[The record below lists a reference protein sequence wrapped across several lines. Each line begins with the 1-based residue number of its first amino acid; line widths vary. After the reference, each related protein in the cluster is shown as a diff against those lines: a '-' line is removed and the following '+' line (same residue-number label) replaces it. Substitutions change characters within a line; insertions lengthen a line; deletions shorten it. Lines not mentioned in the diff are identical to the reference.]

1 MIEKIYIP
9 TYKRVGKQK
18 TFFNLP
24 EKYQKITT
32 LVVREEEAEL
42 HGDLPITIIDN
53 QVSNVAETREWI
65 AYHAGDIDYV
75 TFDDDLGFRRRFRD
89 IWTHVQGDPR
99 HDEVVNM
106 KKPDTFL
113 EKNPEMDQLGWWK
126 FYAMNEKDFDDMFT
140 TIESWFDEGIT
151 LAGLR
156 MTTLPL
162 PRNYFTDNSN
172 VVTTQFYN
180 GKRLP
185 KDLVDWT
192 SLTICED
199 VWVNMQLLELG
210 HKNRVSNEF
219 CVTTKPLTYD
229 SDEGCNAAG
238 RTIEL
243 NNQMIGKL
251 QSRWP
256 KYVKVKKND
265 FKNKRIQGDVEELK
279 FSCNYSRLYKDLHG
293 KSISQR

>member
-24 EKYQKITT
+24 EKYQKIAT

-42 HGDLPITIIDN
+42 HGDLPITIIDRE
-53 QVSNVAETREWI
+53 VTTIAETRKWI

-75 TFDDDLGFRRRFRD
+75 TFDDDLGFKRRFRD

-106 KKPDTFL
+106 KKPDSFV
-113 EKNPEMDQLGWWK
+113 EKNPTISDVGWWK
-126 FYAMNEKDFDDMFT
+126 FFTMTEKDFDDMFN
-140 TIESWFDEGIT
+140 TIESWFDEGVT
-151 LAGLR
+151 LVGLR
-156 MTTLPL
+156 MATLPL
-162 PRNYFTDNSN
+162 PRNYFTNNSN
-172 VVTTQFYN
+172 VVTTQFYS
-180 GKRLP
+180 GSELP
-185 KDLVDWT
+185 RDLIDWT
-192 SLTICED
+192 SLPICED
-199 VWVNMQLLELG
+199 VWVNMQLLEMG
-210 HKNRVSNEF
+210 HRNRVSNEF
-219 CVTTKPLTYD
+219 CVTVKPLTYD
-229 SDEGCNAAG
+229 NDEGCNAAG

-243 NNQMIGKL
+243 NNTMIRKL

-256 KYVKVKKND
+256 NYVKVKKNE
-265 FKNKRIQGDVEELK
+265 FKHKRTQDNVEELK

-293 KSISQR
+293 KSIS

>member
-99 HDEVVNM
+99 HD
-106 KKPDTFL
+106 
-113 EKNPEMDQLGWWK
+113 
-126 FYAMNEKDFDDMFT
+126 
-140 TIESWFDEGIT
+140 
-151 LAGLR
+151 
-156 MTTLPL
+156 
-162 PRNYFTDNSN
+162 
-172 VVTTQFYN
+172 
-180 GKRLP
+180 
-185 KDLVDWT
+185 
-192 SLTICED
+192 
-199 VWVNMQLLELG
+199 
-210 HKNRVSNEF
+210 
-219 CVTTKPLTYD
+219 
-229 SDEGCNAAG
+229 
-238 RTIEL
+238 
-243 NNQMIGKL
+243 
-251 QSRWP
+251 
-256 KYVKVKKND
+256 
-265 FKNKRIQGDVEELK
+265 
-279 FSCNYSRLYKDLHG
+279 
-293 KSISQR
+293 